1 LNISDFQ
8 LIYYNTSGATMKF
21 NSPSFYLT
29 LGCFLWIGCGT
40 EPNIEI
46 ETTVSRFYSTYDG
59 DFRTVDRTMISTRLA
74 TMIDQAIQKEESEA
88 QKVKE
93 SEFPNDKP
101 ILIEGDIF
109 TSFYEGSDATVMEEI
124 SVSEQVAE
132 VKVLFENS
140 AYNQS
145 WSDRI
150 ILVWEDDRWKIENV
164 IYNGSQETADL
175 QSTLKN
181 LIEYE
186 GN

>member
-1 LNISDFQ
+1 
-8 LIYYNTSGATMKF
+8 MKF

-29 LGCFLWIGCGT
+29 LGCFLLVGCGV
-40 EPNIEI
+40 EPNVEI
-46 ETTVSRFYSTYDG
+46 ETTVSRFYLTYDG
-59 DFRTVDRTMISTRLA
+59 DFRKVDRTMISTRLA

-109 TSFYEGSDATVMEEI
+109 TSFFEGSDAIVVEKI
-124 SVSEQVAE
+124 SVLEQVAE

-145 WSDRI
+145 RSDRI
-150 ILVWEDDRWKIENV
+150 ILVWENDRWKIENV
-164 IYNGSQETADL
+164 VYNGSQEAADL
-175 QSTLKN
+175 QTTLKN

-186 GN
+186 GGIDRLELIYGYPQ